1 MVLLGRAATDDP
13 MARLRRGLMTLVAV
27 LALEGIAHLAVPQ
40 PHISVAVVVA
50 ASVRRD
56 VGRYVPH
63 LGLEVWGDVGRYV
76 PHLRLEIWGDL
87 GRYTAST
94 PRDLGRSGEIH
105 RI

>member
-1 MVLLGRAATDDP
+1 MVLLGGAATDDP

-63 LGLEVWGDVGRYV
+63 LRLEIWGDVGRY
-76 PHLRLEIWGDL
+76 
-87 GRYTAST
+87 TASRRT
-94 PRDLGRSGEIH
+94 IDPAATGDVPGPGTARRKKKSM
-105 RI
+105 R